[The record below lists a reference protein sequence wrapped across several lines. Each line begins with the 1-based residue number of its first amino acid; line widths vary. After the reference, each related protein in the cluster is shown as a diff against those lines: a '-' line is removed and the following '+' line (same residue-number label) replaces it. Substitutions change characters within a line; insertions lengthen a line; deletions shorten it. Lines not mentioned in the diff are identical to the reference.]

1 MKRKT
6 QKSKKTFTGT
16 KTRKKLQFLFNPKDP
31 KRSFDVYID
40 KNPNDTIPIKYSNV
54 NDVKATINKLEQLY
68 KTNQYP
74 HKRIWQVAM
83 IMNVRLNVIDK
94 YKNTKY
100 KNVNRSDL
108 QKRKQLSNRYFQF
121 LKKRTQEK
129 EEKYRKQ
136 MIF

>member
-1 MKRKT
+1 M
-6 QKSKKTFTGT
+6 
-16 KTRKKLQFLFNPKDP
+16 
-31 KRSFDVYID
+31 
-40 KNPNDTIPIKYSNV
+40 

-83 IMNVRLNVIDK
+83 IMNVRLNFIDK